1 MRTGIRRVTVAELH
15 ADTEAIIAE
24 LPHAQ
29 GIEVFSPEGEHV
41 AQLAG
46 AVCPS
51 NDPPAKVLEAMRA
64 FMGETK
70 EPSTWLAPEAFWS
83 SLLAQGWPLRIP
95 VASLHAHLP
104 EIMRELPTTDGIE
117 LFSPTGDVLGIL
129 APIPPPGR
137 DLTPEEAAAVMAA
150 FAQAETE
157 DPSLWL
163 DHDEVMKMF
172 DDLDD
177 KAPASA

>member
-24 LPHAQ
+24 LPHAR
-29 GIEVFSPEGEHV
+29 GIEVVSPEGVHI

-51 NDPPAKVLEAMRA
+51 DDPPAGVVDAMRA
-64 FMGETK
+64 FAGETD
-70 EPSTWLAPEAFWS
+70 EPSTWLAPDAFWA

-104 EIMRELPTTDGIE
+104 EIVRDLPTVDGIE
-117 LFSPTGDVLGIL
+117 IFSSAGDVLGII
-129 APIPPPGR
+129 APVPPPGR
-137 DLTPEEAAAVMAA
+137 DLTPEEAAAVLAA
-150 FAQAETE
+150 FAQAETG

-163 DHDEVMKMF
+163 DHDEVMRMF

-177 KAPASA
+177 ERSASA